1 MLLDK
6 EVIAYPETSFIV
18 FSDPHIYDPSLGTEG
33 KAFED
38 YLTRDRKLLRESTE
52 ILGSAIGAIKEID
65 ADFIIVPGDLTK
77 DGEQVS
83 HQLVT
88 SYLGQLEDSGKQ
100 VFVVPGNHDINNG
113 SSHKYVDDRAERV
126 PNVTPEEFALIYDEF
141 GYKQALMRDPSSLSY
156 IAEPQPGLWLLAL
169 DSCCYADNIKDQE
182 PITDGKFSPATLQW
196 IEDRLAEAITNKK
209 AVIAFAHHGIMEHY
223 IGQQKNFGEYIVD
236 DYQTISRLL
245 AMYNAR
251 LAFTGH
257 YHAQDISVMR
267 WHETN
272 KFVFDVETGSLVTY
286 PCPYRLVDIDTSQK
300 ATIGSYLVESINSH
314 PTNFQ
319 EYAREYTM
327 NGIKSIAAH
336 IIQGYKVQPDEAE
349 ELAGQ
354 VAEAFVAHYAG
365 DETLP
370 AGSEAISTR
379 GLSLPGWL
387 VATTRKNLVQGLW
400 NDLEPADNNINI
412 DLKSGRWEKGMN
424 KEN

>member
-77 DGEQVS
+77 DGERVS

-88 SYLGQLEDSGKQ
+88 SYLSQLEDSGKQ

-113 SSHKYVDDRAERV
+113 SSYKYIGDRAERV
-126 PNVTPEEFALIYDEF
+126 PNVTPEEFALIYREF

-156 IAEPQPGLWLLAL
+156 VAEPQPGLWLLAL
-169 DSCCYADNIKDQE
+169 DSCCYTENIEDQE

-196 IEDRLAEAITNKK
+196 IEDRLAEAITKKK
-209 AVIAFAHHGIMEHY
+209 AVIAFTHHGIMEHY
-223 IGQQKNFGEYIVD
+223 IGQQKNYDEYIVD
-236 DYQTISRLL
+236 DYQEVSQLL
-245 AMYNAR
+245 AIYNAR
-251 LAFTGH
+251 LVFTGH
-257 YHAQDISVMR
+257 YHAQDVTVR
-267 WHETN
+267 HLPETN
-272 KFVFDVETGSLVTY
+272 KFVFDIETGSLVTY
-286 PCPYRLVDIDTSQK
+286 PCPYRLVNIDTSQNV
-300 ATIGSYLVESINSH
+300 TIRSYLVESTNSH
-314 PTNFQ
+314 PTDFQ

-336 IIQGYKVQPDEAE
+336 IIQGYKVEPAEADK
-349 ELAGQ
+349 LAGQ
-354 VAEAFVAHYAG
+354 VAEAFVAHYTG

-370 AGSEAISTR
+370 AGREAISTN

-387 VATTRKNLVQGLW
+387 VVTMRKDFVQGLW
-400 NDLEPADNNINI
+400 NDLEPADNNITI
-412 DLKSGRWEKGMN
+412 DLKSGRWE
-424 KEN
+424 